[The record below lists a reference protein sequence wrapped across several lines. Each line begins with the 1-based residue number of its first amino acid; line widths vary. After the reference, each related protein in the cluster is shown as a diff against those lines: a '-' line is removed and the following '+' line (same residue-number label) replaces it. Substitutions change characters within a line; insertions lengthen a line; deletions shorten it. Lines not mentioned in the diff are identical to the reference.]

1 MSPGLAALGTFMS
14 QGLPALRKRRFR
26 GQPALGTFM
35 SQGLTALG
43 TFLSPGLPA
52 LGTFMSLGLPALGK
66 FMSRGAASP
75 VHTGQYIQRGNLL
88 THIKSLHKGI
98 KLPCGQCDYKTN
110 KKCRLQRQGRLPYVL
125 FACHSKLPALLDI
138 NVPRAGSPDGNKCT

>member
-1 MSPGLAALGTFMS
+1 
-14 QGLPALRKRRFR
+14 
-26 GQPALGTFM
+26 
-35 SQGLTALG
+35 
-43 TFLSPGLPA
+43 
-52 LGTFMSLGLPALGK
+52 
-66 FMSRGAASP
+66 MSRGAASP

-138 NVPRAGSPDGNKCT
+138 NVPRAGSPRDINVPRATSPGDKNVPRAASPAGHKCK